1 MKKLETLQNKI
12 IKLCLGLPPWTKTK
26 YILEMSNFSKL
37 SEYLE
42 KQIGKYILKNKQNE
56 LLNEHIHSL
65 EIQLNTFKYK
75 MNITGVT

>member
-1 MKKLETLQNKI
+1 M
-12 IKLCLGLPPWTKTK
+12 
-26 YILEMSNFSKL
+26 
-37 SEYLE
+37 
-42 KQIGKYILKNKQNE
+42 NKQNE